1 MAMYFVIA
9 FAVPAQAEDCV
20 YDHQIYTPASGE
32 VVTFNTCGGD
42 DSSYRIP
49 LATPIVFD
57 GVEYSTIYA
66 TTNSTITF
74 GSPDGTYW
82 DYPMTPSISIMS
94 MDWVVYP
101 GWRADEH
108 LKITVSDAGFQ
119 IDFCGRPIWNQA
131 TEITTCIVV
140 TAIKQTDGAYRLT
153 YTMDGTDWS
162 NQTQL
167 RTGARLHDRTI
178 VSLEQ
183 AGFTQVT
190 EPPVVPP
197 TPEPPVEP
205 TPEPTPEPT
214 EEPTPEPTE
223 PPVEP
228 TEPPVDPTE
237 PPVDPTDP
245 PVDPTD
251 PPVDP
256 TDPPVDPTDPPVDPT
271 DPVTPEEPFVPVP
284 PSEPTDKQNPQV
296 PDVTPEE
303 PTQPDAPTTEELLAE
318 SPQDLTE
325 AEVTQIINDAYQ
337 TLTTSEP
344 GSEEYEEALDA
355 LFFAAQADDI
365 VLDEQLAAIPLIGS
379 VAQGLTDLIN
389 FAGNVG
395 ADMSPEVRETASKTV
410 VAAVI
415 VGQVAQIGTMSAM
428 SSTSLRR
435 N

>member
-1 MAMYFVIA
+1 MAMFIVVA
-9 FAVPAQAEDCV
+9 FAVPAHAEDCV

-49 LATPIVFD
+49 LSTPIVFD

-74 GSPDGTYW
+74 GNPDGTYW
-82 DYPMTPSISIMS
+82 DYPMTPSISILS

-101 GWRADEH
+101 GWRSDEH

-119 IDFCGRPIWNQA
+119 IDISARPIWNQG
-131 TEITTCIVV
+131 TPDTTNITV
-140 TAIKQTDGAYRLT
+140 TAIKSTDGSYQLT
-153 YTMDGTDWS
+153 YMVNGTDWS

-167 RTGARLHDRTI
+167 RTGARLHDRTV

-214 EEPTPEPTE
+214 IEPTPEPTVEPTPEPTVEPTPEPTVEPTPEPTE
-223 PPVEP
+223 PPVNP
-228 TEPPVDPTE
+228 EPPVY
-237 PPVDPTDP
+237 PPVD
-245 PVDPTD
+245 
-251 PPVDP
+251 
-256 TDPPVDPTDPPVDPT
+256 
-271 DPVTPEEPFVPVP
+271 PEEPFVPAS
-284 PSEPTDKQNPQV
+284 PSVPTDKDNPENPTV
-296 PDVTPEE
+296 VEEE
-303 PTQPDAPTTEELLAE
+303 PTILTDLTTEELLTQ
-318 SPQDLTE
+318 SPQELTE
-325 AEVTQIINDAYQ
+325 EEVTQIINDAYQ

-365 VLDEQLAAIPLIGS
+365 VLDEELAAIPLIGS

-395 ADMSPEVRETASKTV
+395 SDMSPESRETASKTV

-435 N
+435 I

>member
-1 MAMYFVIA
+1 MAIYFVIA
-9 FAVPAQAEDCV
+9 FAVPAHAEDCV
-20 YDHQIYTPASGE
+20 YDHQIYTPSSGE

-74 GSPDGTYW
+74 GNPDGTYW

-101 GWRADEH
+101 QWRADEH
-108 LKITVSDAGFQ
+108 LKITTSDAGFQ
-119 IDFCGRPIWNQA
+119 IDFCGRPIWNQN
-131 TEITTCIVV
+131 TESTTCIVV

-167 RTGARLHDRTI
+167 RTGARLHDRSI
-178 VSLEQ
+178 VTLEQ

-214 EEPTPEPTE
+214 EEPTE
-223 PPVEP
+223 PPV
-228 TEPPVDPTE
+228 E

-256 TDPPVDPTDPPVDPT
+256 TDPPVDPTDPT
-271 DPVTPEEPFVPVP
+271 DPVTPEEPFVPVA
-284 PSEPTDKQNPQV
+284 PSEPTNKDNPENPGV
-296 PDVTPEE
+296 VTEE
-303 PTQPDAPTTEELLAE
+303 PVQPTQPDAPTTDELLAE

-344 GSEEYEEALDA
+344 GSEEYEQALDA

-365 VLDEQLAAIPLIGS
+365 VLDEQLAAIPLIGNI
-379 VAQGLTDLIN
+379 AQGLTDLIN

-395 ADMSPEVRETASKTV
+395 SDMSPEVRATASKTV